1 MAAVRPIVAGPV
13 DLVAAAAAAAVLG
26 HEALVAV
33 TAAIVGVWVWPA
45 IREV

>member
-13 DLVAAAAAAAVLG
+13 DYVAAAAAVLG
-26 HEALVAV
+26 QEALVAV

>member
-13 DLVAAAAAAAVLG
+13 DYVAAAAAAVLG
-26 HEALVAV
+26 QEALVAV

>member
-13 DLVAAAAAAAVLG
+13 DLVAAAAAAVLG

-33 TAAIVGVWVWPA
+33 TAAIVGVWPA
-45 IREV
+45 ICEV